1 MNIFKMCPKS
11 WLQNQLCKHPVV
23 FHSFLFFSFFLV
35 NVSLKTSIIFM
46 ENKNITLTIMYPL
59 QVRRETEFSPQT
71 GKPNKKVS
79 KTALDNRQSFI
90 NKDVLP
96 MKIITAAKQNITQDT
111 ELLSEFCQ
119 QTFFREALQCRG
131 QATIPFPVQ
140 SSSPPVLNHIPAV
153 SPAHLCTP
161 RGRSRGPRAS
171 QQSVNKGW
179 YVWGLNLVAMLHQ
192 FAFFFMCV
200 AEIKDNKRRKTEIKA
215 ITLLFKHILCLT
227 TCE

>member
-23 FHSFLFFSFFLV
+23 FHSFLFFPFFLV

-96 MKIITAAKQNITQDT
+96 MKIITAAKQNTTQDT

-131 QATIPFPVQ
+131 QAMTPFPVQ

-161 RGRSRGPRAS
+161 RGRSRGPRAF

-179 YVWGLNLVAMLHQ
+179 YVWGLNLVAVLHQ
-192 FAFFFMCV
+192 FAFFYVCG
-200 AEIKDNKRRKTEIKA
+200 KDKRQQAQKNRWKQ
-215 ITLLFKHILCLT
+215 
-227 TCE
+227 